1 MLLSSVETMVLHR
14 RNFLKSYTAAILAA
28 AIPGGLGFATCHKDA
43 FLEQLSRRSFQYF
56 WDASDPET
64 GICRDLIHGD
74 SSDNVKKGDE
84 ARGSAGVTGFCARAR
99 PEIHGSRRRRDAS
112 LPAFTRGRNNSLA

>member
-1 MLLSSVETMVLHR
+1 MLLHR
-14 RNFLKSYTAAILAA
+14 RDFLNSCRAAIFAA
-28 AIPGGLGFATCHKDA
+28 AVPRELGYATRHDDA
-43 FLEQLSRRSFQYF
+43 LLEQLSRRAFQYF

-84 ARGSAGVTGFCARAR
+84 ARGSTGVTGFCLTALCVGA
-99 PEIHGSRRRRDAS
+99 ERRWI
-112 LPAFTRGRNNSLA
+112 GRKD